1 MEEQAGLDA
10 LVKAAHELNRA
21 GVVWALGA
29 SALLYVKGVVE
40 TFHDVDLLIQPEHM
54 PAAHKAF
61 VQLGAKAKPA
71 SPPSLTYATT
81 FFEEFVLDGV
91 DFDLLGGFTIRRKD
105 AMYRYPFE
113 ADRVAEVMNYQGES
127 IPLTPLAD
135 WVVLY
140 LLMPRRSSTAVLLA
154 RHLKNEPQPEDRAW
168 LSLWLCHRLP
178 GDVREKVLQLYSAL
192 DPHA

>member
-10 LVKAAHELNRA
+10 LAKAAHELNRA

-40 TFHDVDLLIQPEHM
+40 TFHDVDLLILPEHM

-71 SPPSLTYATT
+71 APPSLTYATP
-81 FFEEFVLDGV
+81 FFEEFTLDGI

-105 AMYRYPFE
+105 AIYRYPFGE
-113 ADRVAEVMNYQGES
+113 DRIAEMLSYQEET
-127 IPLTPLAD
+127 IPLTPLSD

-140 LLMPRRSSTAVLLA
+140 LLMPRRSSKAVLLA
-154 RHLKNEPQPEDRAW
+154 RHMKNQPQPEDRAW
-168 LSLWLCHRLP
+168 LSLWLHNRLP
-178 GDVREKVLQLYSAL
+178 GDVREKVLQLYTAL
-192 DPHA
+192 NPNP